1 MSLSET
7 FNPRKTLKLIE
18 LDKEFELFKKLFVK
32 NMLPKIILFS
42 GEKGNG
48 KFTLINH
55 LMHYYFDND
64 NYDINNKVIIKKNK
78 FFTKYFENLFPN
90 IFYLEGSNFKNMKIE
105 EIRSLKQQLNKTSLV
120 NKKRFIILD
129 DVETFNIQSLNALLK
144 TLEEPSKENYFF
156 LINNKTRPLLST
168 IKSRSIEFKLILDSK
183 KKKFITSSL
192 LEYFNQVE
200 GVDQR
205 LINISPGNFLK
216 FNYICNNYNI
226 NLEDNF
232 LTNLNILLN
241 VYKKEKDSFYKY
253 SIFLLTEYLIQK
265 MRFNKEFDNDKIIE
279 KRSFLVKNLND
290 FFLYNLNQS
299 TLLSSI
305 ENNFTNE

>member
-90 IFYLEGSNFKNMKIE
+90 IFYLEGSNFKNIKIE

-129 DVETFNIQSLNALLK
+129 DVETFNLNCLNSLLK
-144 TLEEPSKENYFF
+144 MIEEPYENDHFI
-156 LINNKTRPLLST
+156 LINNNTKKLIDT
-168 IKSRSIEFKLILDSK
+168 IKSRSLEIKIILNKRKKNEISSKLIEYYNQKTLLDKDLVS
-183 KKKFITSSL
+183 
-192 LEYFNQVE
+192 V
-200 GVDQR
+200 
-205 LINISPGNFLK
+205 SPGNFLK
-216 FNYICNNYNI
+216 FNYMFNYKKWNLNNHYIELLKSILSLYKKDKNI
-226 NLEDNF
+226 FYKDLIFF
-232 LTNLNILLN
+232 LTDYFLQKERNTNFKRNQHFIEERLTIFNILN
-241 VYKKEKDSFYKY
+241 
-253 SIFLLTEYLIQK
+253 
-265 MRFNKEFDNDKIIE
+265 N
-279 KRSFLVKNLND
+279 
-290 FFLYNLNQS
+290 FFLYNLNQN
-299 TLLSSI
+299 TLLTSI
-305 ENNFTNE
+305 QKKFNG